1 MDAGKILIVED
12 SATQRAIYRELLS
25 KAGYQIFEAV
35 DGEDGLQKAKIHS
48 PDMIITDINMPKMDG
63 FEMIRIL
70 KGDEKTKYVPIVCVS
85 ATYMD
90 LASKMRTLTEIGAEE
105 YFYATENREEL
116 LAKVIVMMRIR
127 KLYIELIDKNRQL
140 KIFNDAAVGREL
152 KMIELK
158 NRVKELEEE
167 LGKYKNK

>member
-1 MDAGKILIVED
+1 MEPGKILVVED
-12 SATQRAIYRELLS
+12 SATQRAIYKELLS
-25 KAGYQIFEAV
+25 KEGYQVFDAI
-35 DGEDGLQKAKIHS
+35 DGADALQKVKLHY
-48 PDMIITDINMPKMDG
+48 PDIIITDINMPRMDG

-70 KGDEKTKYVPIVCVS
+70 KGDEKTKYIPIVCVS

-90 LASKMRTLTEIGAEE
+90 ISNKMRTLIEIGAEE
-105 YFYATENREEL
+105 YFYATENKEEL

-140 KIFNDAAVGREL
+140 KVFNDAAVGREL

-158 NRVKELEEE
+158 NTIKSLEEE